1 MKDLNRIVIF
11 IVIVGLLVALY
22 KYQEY
27 EANKKNKAIKSRVRN
42 KVKQEDEDDLED
54 SQTLGSLVDAESY
67 RSVESGG
74 SNDSFFD

>member
-11 IVIVGLLVALY
+11 IVIVGFLVALY

-27 EANKKNKAIKSRVRN
+27 EASKKNKATKNKFRNRVKEEEN
-42 KVKQEDEDDLED
+42 EIED
-54 SQTLGSLVDAESY
+54 SQTLGSLVDADSY
-67 RSVESGG
+67 KSVESIS